1 MQTVKQLKRRIAE
14 LEFDLAE
21 TDEKLQEYAD
31 TLAEI
36 RGLSS
41 LEDSGDDDSEDGE
54 DSKKFNDLSEHAA
67 IFVEY
72 ATSMLWAEGG
82 LTGKEIQER
91 VFTAWQSETGGTLQE
106 FNSARAEVIEM
117 AADREL
123 LEKEVENG
131 DTGA

>member
-1 MQTVKQLKRRIAE
+1 MQTVKQLKQRIAE
-14 LEFDLAE
+14 LESDLAE

-31 TLAEI
+31 TMAEI
-36 RGLSS
+36 HGMSS
-41 LEDSGDDDSEDGE
+41 PDSELWPDDE
-54 DSKKFNDLSEHAA
+54 DEGLKRIEDLSEHAA

-72 ATSMLWAEGG
+72 ATSMLWAEGD

-106 FNSARAEVIEM
+106 FDSARAEVVEM

-131 DTGA
+131 NTGA